1 VFDSSGPEVLDRHA
15 CLKLLGAVG
24 VGRIVYTER
33 AMPAIQP
40 VPFALHGE
48 TIILRA
54 SGCGKLS
61 AAVRDTVVA
70 FEAGWFSDDLNS
82 GWSVRVIGRATEISA
97 PEELAEL
104 AVLPLPSWDASAN
117 EHYLRVTV
125 DLISGRR
132 LTPWSRA

>member
-1 VFDSSGPEVLDRHA
+1 
-15 CLKLLGAVG
+15 
-24 VGRIVYTER
+24 
-33 AMPAIQP
+33 
-40 VPFALHGE
+40 
-48 TIILRA
+48 
-54 SGCGKLS
+54 
-61 AAVRDTVVA
+61 VRDTVVA

>member
-1 VFDSSGPEVLDRHA
+1 MFDSNGPEVLDRHA
-15 CLKLLGAVG
+15 CLTLLGAARL
-24 VGRIVYTER
+24 GRIVYTER

-40 VPFALHGE
+40 VPFVLRGE
-48 TIILRA
+48 TIILCM
-54 SGCGKLS
+54 SWCGKLS

-104 AVLPLPSWDASAN
+104 AAIPLRSWDTSAN
-117 EHYLRVTV
+117 GHYLRVTA

-132 LTPWSRA
+132 LAIGT